1 MRFIPTDLRRSISS
15 LRWNLNWHSL
25 TQSGWP
31 ALIGLMAAAC
41 GLAMLVIAWH
51 YDRETTRIRLDE
63 ATNFVA
69 ESSSPGGAR
78 QFARATEA
86 TFTIP
91 DDGSHIDDL
100 SRLFKLAKAKGV
112 QIGTVEYRLEQQ
124 ASLQILVRTLDIR
137 IHEDYPKLKSFVADL
152 LAAIPHASLQEIRVE
167 RKDAASPQ
175 GQILLKLAFVYR
187 AATPASGLTKAQP

>member
-1 MRFIPTDLRRSISS
+1 MRFTSADLRRSIAS
-15 LRWNLNWHSL
+15 LRWRLNWHCL
-25 TQSGWP
+25 TQAGWP
-31 ALIGLMAAAC
+31 ALVGLLAAAC
-41 GLAMLVIAWH
+41 GLVMLVMAWH
-51 YDRETTRIRLDE
+51 YDRETTRMRLDE
-63 ATNFVA
+63 ARNLAA
-69 ESSSPGGAR
+69 EPGSPTGMR

-86 TFTIP
+86 TFSIP

-100 SRLFKLAKAKGV
+100 GRLFKLAKAKGV
-112 QIGTVEYRLEQQ
+112 QIGTVEYRQEQN

-167 RKDAASPQ
+167 RKDAATPQ

-187 AATPASGLTKAQP
+187 AAAPASGLPKAQP

>member
-1 MRFIPTDLRRSISS
+1 MRFTSADLRRSITS
-15 LRWNLNWHSL
+15 LRWRLNWHSL
-25 TQSGWP
+25 TQAGWP
-31 ALIGLMAAAC
+31 ALVGLLAAAC
-41 GLAMLVIAWH
+41 GLAMLMMAWH

-63 ATNFVA
+63 APNSTG
-69 ESSSPGGAR
+69 ERSPAGMR

-100 SRLFKLAKAKGV
+100 GRLFKLAKAKGV
-112 QIGTVEYRLEQQ
+112 QIGTVEYRQEQNV
-124 ASLQILVRTLDIR
+124 SLQILVRTLDIR

-167 RKDAASPQ
+167 RKDAATPQ

-187 AATPASGLTKAQP
+187 VAAPASGLTKAQP